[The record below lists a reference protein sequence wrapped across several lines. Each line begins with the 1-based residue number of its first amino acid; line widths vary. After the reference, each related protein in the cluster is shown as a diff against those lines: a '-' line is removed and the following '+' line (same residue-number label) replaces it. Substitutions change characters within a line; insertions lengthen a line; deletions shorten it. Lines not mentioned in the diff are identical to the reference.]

1 MASVFQSAAPALES
15 SSSMEHPPA
24 REISRV
30 PAALPNNT
38 YSLPLRAGQLTAGEL
53 IDLYMAH
60 YAGRDMTRASRLTWW
75 ARQIGTMPIEDVCDD
90 NIHAALEGLA
100 REPARYFAGLDADR
114 KPIYKSKHAVRAPAT
129 INRYSAAIGA
139 VFTWAIKRRIAPKG
153 WVHPCRG
160 VERQA
165 ENNEMTRFLSDE
177 ERKNLLEAC
186 KASKWKRL
194 YLLVLLALTTGGR
207 RGELVG
213 LRWADVDFEHAVIH
227 VGRSKNGDPK
237 ALPLV
242 PAVLEQLRALV
253 GLPGGLVFPSARRPD
268 VAYNFEPRWSE
279 ALKLGKIRE
288 FRFHDLRHSCA
299 SYLAQNGAT
308 LLEIGDLLGH
318 RQVSMT
324 KRYSHLAASHRSAL
338 VNRVLGDI
346 R

>member
-1 MASVFQSAAPALES
+1 
-15 SSSMEHPPA
+15 MEHPPA

-30 PAALPNNT
+30 PAALPN
-38 YSLPLRAGQLTAGEL
+38 SHDALPLRSGQLTAGEL

-60 YAGRDMTRASRLTWW
+60 YAGRDTTRASRLTWW
-75 ARQIGTMPIEDVCDD
+75 KGQIGTMPIQDICDD
-90 NIHAALEGLA
+90 NIHAALEGLT
-100 REPARYFAGLDADR
+100 RQPARFFAGLDADG
-114 KPIYKSKHAVRAPAT
+114 KPIYKSKHKARAPAT
-129 INRYSAAIGA
+129 INRYSAAVGA
-139 VFTWAIKRRIAPKG
+139 VFSWAIKRRIAPKG
-153 WVHPCRG
+153 WIHPCRG
-160 VERQA
+160 VERQT
-165 ENNEMTRFLSDE
+165 ENNEKTRFLSDE
-177 ERKNLLEAC
+177 ERTNLLQAC

-207 RGELVG
+207 RGELTG

-242 PAVLEQLRALV
+242 PAVIEQLRSFE
-253 GLPGGLVFPSARRPD
+253 GSPRGLVFPSARRPD
-268 VAYNFEPRWSE
+268 TAYHFGPRWAE
-279 ALKLGKIRE
+279 ALRTAKIRD

-338 VNRVLGDI
+338 VNRVLGGI
-346 R
+346 S